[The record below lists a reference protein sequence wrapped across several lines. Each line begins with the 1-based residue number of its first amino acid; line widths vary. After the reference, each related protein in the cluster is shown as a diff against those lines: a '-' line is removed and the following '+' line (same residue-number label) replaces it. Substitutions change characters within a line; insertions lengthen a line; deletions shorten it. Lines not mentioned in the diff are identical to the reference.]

1 MECSR
6 LKAQI
11 TEVENIIKEKLE
23 FIDNLQVNLDEA
35 NAAKA
40 VIEAWAKTAENQVVD
55 LQWQF

>member
-1 MECSR
+1 M
-6 LKAQI
+6 KAQI
-11 TEVENIIKEKLE
+11 TEMENIIKEKLE

-40 VIEAWAKTAENQVVD
+40 IIEAWAKTAENQVVD